1 MNQVDWSKFLDLQ
14 YWTEGIAGN
23 TAVTP
28 VVEKDSF
35 FFWFFVSLF
44 TYLFAKGVIMVTS
57 EKFLDYKNP
66 LIPKLSLW
74 GNNYIWMGI
83 LGIIW
88 FLLRQIE
95 VGFLGS
101 RIWLLVGLVWFLVV
115 LGLIIRYFVAYFPL
129 EWAYYRKNKLLKRNP

>member
-1 MNQVDWSKFLDLQ
+1 MQQIDWSKFGSLQ

-28 VVEKDSF
+28 VVERDSL
-35 FFWFFVSLF
+35 FFWFFTVLF
-44 TYLFAKGVIMVTS
+44 TVLFSKGVLLITATT
-57 EKFLDYKNP
+57 FLDYKNP
-66 LIPKLSLW
+66 LVPKLSLW
-74 GNNYIWMGI
+74 GNNYLWMGI
-83 LGIIW
+83 LGLLW

-115 LGLIIRYFVAYFPL
+115 LGMIIRYFVAYFPL
-129 EWAYYRKNKLLKRNP
+129 EWAYYRKNQQLKK